1 MVGSN
6 GGEQGGPGSVSDPP
20 VSVVSESPSTA
31 THPGAPA
38 GSRSAWQGRTGSNWL
53 PEQEEGSFSSPA
65 RSLLLGAVA
74 PGHLLGSQTPVQRR
88 GQWRAWRGPGAAP
101 STRVSCFLT
110 WPAACFSRSPQPPQT
125 QSSWRLV
132 PRPLLTRSTL
142 EPLRRGAG
150 VQDTGPQLP
159 AARQLIQAQAA
170 GPLTGWAVAVGTE
183 G

>member
-1 MVGSN
+1 M
-6 GGEQGGPGSVSDPP
+6 
-20 VSVVSESPSTA
+20 A
-31 THPGAPA
+31 
-38 GSRSAWQGRTGSNWL
+38 
-53 PEQEEGSFSSPA
+53 SPA
-65 RSLLLGAVA
+65 RAWCRSQYTGLLLPDLARC
-74 PGHLLGSQTPVQRR
+74 LLQPESS
-88 GQWRAWRGPGAAP
+88 A
-101 STRVSCFLT
+101 STDS
-110 WPAACFSRSPQPPQT
+110 

-132 PRPLLTRSTL
+132 SWPLLTRSTL